1 MAERVR
7 VDPVD
12 LRMSSTHMEMRH
24 AELSAA
30 HIAANGAIEEA
41 QAGWVGTSAAAL
53 QTKFAEWQAASA
65 KLTADIAAH
74 GAACRTAAEGY
85 VTTDTDGAGQLDGQ
99 M

>member
-7 VDPVD
+7 VDPID
-12 LRMSSTHMEMRH
+12 LHMSSAHMDMRH

-41 QAGWVGTSAAAL
+41 QVGWAGTSAAPL
-53 QTKFAEWQAASA
+53 QAKFAEWQAATA
-65 KLTADIAAH
+65 KLAGDIAAH
-74 GAACRTAAEGY
+74 GAAFQSAAEGY
-85 VTTDTDGAGQLDGQ
+85 LTTDTDGAGQLDGQ

>member
-12 LRMSSTHMEMRH
+12 LRMSSAHMEMHH

-30 HIAANGAIEEA
+30 HLAANGAIEEA

-53 QTKFAEWQAASA
+53 QAKFAEWQAATA
-65 KLTADIAAH
+65 K
-74 GAACRTAAEGY
+74 
-85 VTTDTDGAGQLDGQ
+85 
-99 M
+99 